1 MTERRRRR
9 NAAREAGFTLIELM
23 IVVAI
28 LGILGDT
35 MARVLRLELR
45 GVLEAEMT
53 LGRVEQVRRASSALV
68 RDVKAARTV
77 DAVPAWLGG
86 KGLLRITELDGRK
99 VEYGLVRGVLTRRA
113 TGPGKRQ
120 EFRALAREVREIRM
134 ARITGKGGRVTW
146 VGWNLTFVREPGR
159 VHAAAAALP
168 R

>member
-1 MTERRRRR
+1 MKRRRG
-9 NAAREAGFTLIELM
+9 EAGFTLIELM

-53 LGRVEQVRRASSALV
+53 LGRIEQVRRASTAFV
-68 RDVKAARTV
+68 RDVKAARSV
-77 DAVPAWLGG
+77 DAVPARLGG
-86 KGLLRITELDGRK
+86 PSRLRITELDGRK
-99 VEYGLVRGVLTRRA
+99 IEYALERGVLTRRA
-113 TGPGKRQ
+113 TGPGKAP

-134 ARITGKGGRVTW
+134 ARMTGKGKRVTW
-146 VGWNLTFVREPGR
+146 VGWNLTFVRDPGR
-159 VHAAAAALP
+159 VHAAAAALS